1 MKDPDS
7 FVQFIKSRQIPL
19 LIAAC
24 ALGMLAL
31 IVFQASWINH
41 SRRLL
46 NEQFNNRVNMALCSS
61 VEKMAENQVC
71 SNQIRSACCAQESN
85 GNMCAQS
92 LDYFLALPEMDRT
105 LDQALRFYQI
115 DLPYKAVIKPRDHT
129 GEAGTAPPYSCSLNP
144 ILKNDTHMLQLE
156 FKGKT
161 GYFLR
166 QMDWMA
172 GASVAI
178 LLFICGVF
186 SLASYYLVR
195 QKKMSDLNRD
205 FFNHM
210 THEFRT
216 PLTNIR
222 LASGLLSRKNKE
234 LKDNQYLEIIQK
246 ECNQLMTQVESVL
259 HLATLEK
266 GDYQLKK
273 TPLDLKNL
281 VGDVI
286 NNMQLQIREKNA
298 RINLTGSSPAY
309 PILGDQFH
317 LANVFRNLLDN
328 ALKYNPSNTE
338 IHIGIEQSG
347 EGCKVCFEDNGVG
360 LSEKERERIFH
371 KYYRCAD
378 DQKGFGLGL
387 AYAKK
392 IVEMHLGHIRLKS
405 EKGNGAHFELF
416 FPN

>member
-1 MKDPDS
+1 MKDPDVLVK
-7 FVQFIKSRQIPL
+7 FLKTRQIPL
-19 LIAAC
+19 LITAC

-31 IVFQASWINH
+31 IIFQVSWMNH

-61 VEKMAENQVC
+61 VEKMAENQAC
-71 SNQIRSACCAQESN
+71 SSQIRSACCTQESSQPS
-85 GNMCAQS
+85 CSQT
-92 LDYFLALPEMDRT
+92 LDKFLATPEMDRT
-105 LDQALRFYQI
+105 LENALRFYQI
-115 DLPYKAVIKPRDHT
+115 DLPYKAVIKPLET
-129 GEAGTAPPYSCSLNP
+129 STNEAPAPPYSCSLNP
-144 ILKNDTHMLQLE
+144 ILQNDTHMLQLE
-156 FKGKT
+156 FQGKT
-161 GYFLR
+161 GYLLR

-172 GASVAI
+172 GASIAI
-178 LLFICGVF
+178 LLFVCGVF

-222 LASGLLSRKNKE
+222 LAGGLLSRKNKE
-234 LKDNQYLEIIQK
+234 LKDNQYLEIIQN
-246 ECNQLMTQVESVL
+246 ESNRLMTQVESVL

-273 TPLDLKNL
+273 TPVDLKYL

-286 NNMQLQIREKNA
+286 HNMQLQIREKNA
-298 RINLTGSSPAY
+298 RIRLTGQSPAY
-309 PILGDQFH
+309 PILGDPFH

-338 IHIGIEQSG
+338 INIGLEQSG
-347 EGCKVCFEDNGVG
+347 DGCKVCFEDNGVG
-360 LSEKERERIFH
+360 LSEEERERIFH
-371 KYYRCAD
+371 KYYRCTD

-392 IVEMHLGHIRLKS
+392 IVEMHFGQIRLKS